1 MFKLLI
7 VGRSEDI
14 AKEAA
19 LWAVSEENK
28 GSYYMKQYEVS
39 GFVMSIRVYPLWI
52 EQKARKPA
60 GDGLLLVA
68 RAPGDLQAMEG
79 FIKDYKGMPIKFVL
93 YDGAPEEPGFEAKW
107 DAKPLPK
114 GLSVEFVDKLIAANN
129 ELVKRVA
136 KVFKT
141 FDTEKTNKIDVGS
154 LKSMVND
161 LGKEF
166 VNDIYRMD
174 EEDVKNVEEG
184 LASLEDLMEW
194 WKSGGRDNPSQMGGV
209 IKAIIE
215 ENPYIQVVVQSL
227 NQLKIPNQAEKMV
240 EGKFSVH
247 ANKVEAPGLSLSLA
261 VKTCGNSLNSDFQEF
276 EHTVGIGNYD
286 PFIGIAFRTY
296 NPAEALTQLQNLV
309 NSALVLGKSLSA
321 EINSALG
328 FVEFKY
334 GASNEK
340 VFLCVVP
347 SDKGASAIDPI
358 LSLLNSVAHII
369 VANQLGSIDIT
380 FATDLDKISTE
391 DRPFFE
397 LLLDGVTANMDY
409 KANPDVN
416 KYLNHMQASSGALN
430 FVPKKIRKMLTSI
443 LFVTDLIKSTEGELE
458 FEVTQDIKEAISEL
472 IDDEEAKVSLKLL
485 KEGMGESIREK
496 IEAVPLL
503 SMVHTFFKES
513 VIGVDIF
520 TYVIGLAGVKF
531 SASLPGLSTL
541 LTF

>member
-19 LWAVSEENK
+19 LWAVSEESK

-39 GFVMSIRVYPLWI
+39 GFVMSIRVYPLWVD
-52 EQKARKPA
+52 QKARKPA

-68 RAPGDLQAMEG
+68 RAPGDLQTMES
-79 FIKDYKGMPIKFVL
+79 FIEDYKGMPIKFIL

-114 GLSVEFVDKLIAANN
+114 GPSVEFVDKLIAANN

-166 VNDIYRMD
+166 ANDIYRMD
-174 EEDVKNVEEG
+174 EEDVKNVEAG

-215 ENPYIQVVVQSL
+215 ENPYIQVAVQSL

-261 VKTCGNSLNSDFQEF
+261 IKTCGNSLNSDFQEF

-286 PFIGIAFRTY
+286 PFLGIAFKTH
-296 NPAEALTQLQNLV
+296 NPTEALTQLQNLV
-309 NSALVLGKSLSA
+309 NSAVMLGKSLSA

-328 FVEFKY
+328 FIEFKY

-358 LSLLNSVAHII
+358 LSLLNSLAHII
-369 VANQLGSIDIT
+369 VSDQLATIDVA
-380 FATDLDKISTE
+380 FATDLDRISTE
-391 DRPFFE
+391 DKPFFE
-397 LLLDGVTANMDY
+397 ILLDGITASMDY
-409 KANPDVN
+409 KVNPDVN

-430 FVPKKIRKMLTSI
+430 FVPKKIRKMLTST
-443 LFVTDLIKSTEGELE
+443 LFITDLIKSSEGELE
-458 FEVTQDIKEAISEL
+458 FEVNQDIKEAISEL

-485 KEGMGESIREK
+485 KEGMGESARDQ
-496 IEAVPLL
+496 IEAVPLF
-503 SMVHTFFKES
+503 SMAHSFFKDN
-513 VIGVDIF
+513 VTGIDIF
-520 TYVIGLAGVKF
+520 TYIIGLAGIKF